1 VPKKADIPE
10 DVFFD
15 DTHVKEGQE
24 ASNRAKR
31 QKGKRARAYDRLAE
45 AETPL
50 PPAEEAAKLPA
61 TLYLTQPVAYRL
73 EEVRFRLLTEHG
85 VKTNKSAIANYALG
99 VGLEDIE
106 AAAEALRE
114 V

>member
-1 VPKKADIPE
+1 MPKKADIPE

-15 DTHVKEGQE
+15 DTPPKGDQE
-24 ASNRAKR
+24 AGDGAKR

-45 AETPL
+45 PETPEA
-50 PPAEEAAKLPA
+50 PAEEAAKLPA
-61 TLYLTQPVAYRL
+61 TLYLTEPVAYRL

-85 VKTNKSAIANYALG
+85 IKTNKSAIANYALS

-106 AAAEALRE
+106 AAADALRQR
-114 V
+114 

>member
-1 VPKKADIPE
+1 MPRKADIP
-10 DVFFD
+10 DDIFFD
-15 DTHVKEGQE
+15 DTGTKEEQE
-24 ASNRAKR
+24 ASK
-31 QKGKRARAYDRLAE
+31 KARRENGTEARTYDRV
-45 AETPL
+45 AETEAPET
-50 PPAEEAAKLPA
+50 PASEAVKVPA
-61 TLYLTQPVAYRL
+61 TLYLTEPVAYRL

-114 V
+114 G

>member
-1 VPKKADIPE
+1 VPRKADIP
-10 DVFFD
+10 DDIFFD
-15 DTHVKEGQE
+15 DTGTKKEQE
-24 ASNRAKR
+24 ASKKAKR
-31 QKGKRARAYDRLAE
+31 QRGKEARAHDRV
-45 AETPL
+45 AET
-50 PPAEEAAKLPA
+50 EASETAAGEAVKMPA
-61 TLYLTQPVAYRL
+61 TLYLTEHVAYRL